1 MSDFITSIK
10 ENNSIVIIET
20 NGYLNNVGG
29 EAVSA
34 VVYEKM
40 AQGQTKYLINM
51 AATKIVN
58 SIGVS
63 ILIEIIEKLQ
73 EVNTD
78 GVEPLIY
85 MTNSH
90 TVLRPDQVKQEI
102 TKTEALKNAPKT
114 DGDFFRVPK
123 VIDQQ

>member
-1 MSDFITSIK
+1 
-10 ENNSIVIIET
+10 
-20 NGYLNNVGG
+20 
-29 EAVSA
+29 
-34 VVYEKM
+34 
-40 AQGQTKYLINM
+40 
-51 AATKIVN
+51 
-58 SIGVS
+58 
-63 ILIEIIEKLQ
+63 LQ

-90 TVLRPDQVKQEI
+90 TVLRPDEVVQEI
-102 TKTEALKNAPKT
+102 SKAEALKNAPKT

>member
-1 MSDFITSIK
+1 MC
-10 ENNSIVIIET
+10 
-20 NGYLNNVGG
+20 
-29 EAVSA
+29 
-34 VVYEKM
+34 
-40 AQGQTKYLINM
+40 
-51 AATKIVN
+51 
-58 SIGVS
+58 
-63 ILIEIIEKLQ
+63 EKLQ

-90 TVLRPDQVKQEI
+90 TVLRADEVVQEI
-102 TKTEALKNAPKT
+102 SKAEALKNAPKT